1 MERLGMLRGVR
12 MASVGAFVLIRRML
26 RLICGRRFA
35 LITVAMAIVVAYQLT
50 DDLFISYGTVG
61 ADSLLGID
69 LPPLFMAAMTMG
81 GSEAFALLLPLALL
95 ADSAWSFRNGYL
107 SLLVARGVDSV
118 RLSLS
123 CMAAFMIATV
133 LSFAVVALATGAV
146 CALVCSGSFETELI
160 NMADTDFA
168 PMLSWGAAGSAG
180 LIALQLVSCLAI
192 AAVTGFIA
200 LAVPRPIFAMVFW
213 PALWAIQCFTPVG
226 SALWSCSLPSTW
238 APPDLFGFI
247 AGLPLGDA
255 RLVVPYLLDVLL
267 VAVAMV
273 AVSVG
278 AAAMVHGSV
287 ARDRRWALW
296 RKSCV

>member
-1 MERLGMLRGVR
+1 MLLRQLLR
-12 MASVGAFVLIRRML
+12 MICRRRFLVFTATMAFVVL
-26 RLICGRRFA
+26 
-35 LITVAMAIVVAYQLT
+35 YQLA
-50 DDLFISYGTVG
+50 DDLYVSYGVVG
-61 ADSLLGID
+61 ADNLLGID
-69 LPPLFMAAMTMG
+69 LPPLFMASMALG
-81 GSEAFALLLPLALL
+81 GSEAFALLLPLVLF
-95 ADSAWSFRNGYL
+95 ADSAWSFKNGYL
-107 SLLVARGVDSV
+107 SLLVAKGVDPV

-123 CMAAFMIATV
+123 CMVALMIATM
-133 LSFAVVALATGAV
+133 LSFAVVALVTGAV
-146 CALVCSGSFETELI
+146 CALVCSGSFETGLI
-160 NMADTDFA
+160 NTADTDFA

-192 AAVTGFIA
+192 ATMTGSIA

-213 PALWAIQCFTPVG
+213 PALWVIQRFTPVG

-255 RLVVPYLLDVLL
+255 RLVVPYLLNVLL

>member
-1 MERLGMLRGVR
+1 MLLRQLLR
-12 MASVGAFVLIRRML
+12 MICRRRFLVFTATMAFVVL
-26 RLICGRRFA
+26 
-35 LITVAMAIVVAYQLT
+35 YQLA
-50 DDLFISYGTVG
+50 DDLYVSYGVVG
-61 ADSLLGID
+61 ADNLLGID
-69 LPPLFMAAMTMG
+69 LPPLFMVSMALG
-81 GSEAFALLLPLALL
+81 GSEAFALLLPLVLF
-95 ADSAWSFRNGYL
+95 ADSAWSFKNGYL
-107 SLLVARGVDSV
+107 SLLVAKGVDPV

-123 CMAAFMIATV
+123 CMAALMIATM
-133 LSFAVVALATGAV
+133 LSFAVVALVTGAV
-146 CALVCSGSFETELI
+146 CALVCSGSFETGLI

-192 AAVTGFIA
+192 ATMTGFIA

-213 PALWAIQCFTPVG
+213 PALWAIQRFTPVG
-226 SALWSCSLPSTW
+226 SALWSCSLPGTW

-267 VAVAMV
+267 VAV
-273 AVSVG
+273 
-278 AAAMVHGSV
+278 GSV

>member
-1 MERLGMLRGVR
+1 MRQLLRMICRRRFLVFTAT
-12 MASVGAFVLIRRML
+12 MAFVVL
-26 RLICGRRFA
+26 
-35 LITVAMAIVVAYQLT
+35 YQLA
-50 DDLFISYGTVG
+50 DDLYVSYGVVG
-61 ADSLLGID
+61 ADNLLGID
-69 LPPLFMAAMTMG
+69 LPPLFMASMALG
-81 GSEAFALLLPLALL
+81 GSEAFALLLPLVLF
-95 ADSAWSFRNGYL
+95 ADSAWSFKNGYL
-107 SLLVARGVDSV
+107 SLLVAKGVDPV

-123 CMAAFMIATV
+123 CMAALMIATM
-133 LSFAVVALATGAV
+133 LSFAVVVLVTGTV
-146 CALVCSGSFETELI
+146 CALVCSGSFETGLI

-192 AAVTGFIA
+192 ATMTGSIA

-213 PALWAIQCFTPVG
+213 PALWAIQRFTPVG

>member
-1 MERLGMLRGVR
+1 MLLRQLLR
-12 MASVGAFVLIRRML
+12 MICRRRFLVFTATMAFVVL
-26 RLICGRRFA
+26 
-35 LITVAMAIVVAYQLT
+35 YQLA
-50 DDLFISYGTVG
+50 DDLYVSYGVVG
-61 ADSLLGID
+61 ADNLLGID
-69 LPPLFMAAMTMG
+69 LPPLFMVSMALG
-81 GSEAFALLLPLALL
+81 GSEAFALLLPLVLF
-95 ADSAWSFRNGYL
+95 ADSAWSFKNGYL
-107 SLLVARGVDSV
+107 SLLVAKGVDPV

-123 CMAAFMIATV
+123 CMAALMIATM
-133 LSFAVVALATGAV
+133 LSFAVVALVTGAV
-146 CALVCSGSFETELI
+146 CALVCRGSFETGLI

-192 AAVTGFIA
+192 ATMTGSIA

-213 PALWAIQCFTPVG
+213 PALWAIQRFTPVG

>member
-1 MERLGMLRGVR
+1 MLLRQLLR
-12 MASVGAFVLIRRML
+12 MICRRRFLVFTATMAFVVL
-26 RLICGRRFA
+26 
-35 LITVAMAIVVAYQLT
+35 YQLA
-50 DDLFISYGTVG
+50 DDLYVSYGVVG
-61 ADSLLGID
+61 ADNLLGID
-69 LPPLFMAAMTMG
+69 LPPLFMASMALG
-81 GSEAFALLLPLALL
+81 GSEAFALLLPLVLF
-95 ADSAWSFRNGYL
+95 ADSAWSFKNGYL
-107 SLLVARGVDSV
+107 SLLVAKGVDPV

-123 CMAAFMIATV
+123 CMVALMIATM
-133 LSFAVVALATGAV
+133 LSFAVVALVTGAV
-146 CALVCSGSFETELI
+146 CALVCSGSFETGLI

-192 AAVTGFIA
+192 ATMMGFIA

-213 PALWAIQCFTPVG
+213 PALWAIQRFTPVG

>member
-1 MERLGMLRGVR
+1 MLLRQLLR
-12 MASVGAFVLIRRML
+12 M
-26 RLICGRRFA
+26 ICRRRFLVFTATMA
-35 LITVAMAIVVAYQLT
+35 LVVLYQLA
-50 DDLFISYGTVG
+50 DDLYVSYGVVG
-61 ADSLLGID
+61 ADNLLGID

-95 ADSAWSFRNGYL
+95 ADSTWSFKNGYL
-107 SLLVARGVDSV
+107 SLLVAKGVDPV

-123 CMAAFMIATV
+123 CMAALMIATM
-133 LSFAVVALATGAV
+133 LSFAVVALVTGAV
-146 CALVCSGSFETELI
+146 CALVCSGSFETGLI

-192 AAVTGFIA
+192 ATMTGSIA

-213 PALWAIQCFTPVG
+213 PALWAIQRFTPVG

>member
-1 MERLGMLRGVR
+1 MCYDWAAQRGEGGSMLIALLLR
-12 MASVGAFVLIRRML
+12 MVCR
-26 RLICGRRFA
+26 RRF
-35 LITVAMAIVVAYQLT
+35 LGFTAIMIFVVLYQLV
-50 DDLFISYGTVG
+50 DDLYVSYGTVG

-95 ADSAWSFRNGYL
+95 ADSVWSFKNGYL

-133 LSFAVVALATGAV
+133 LSFAVVALVTGAV
-146 CALVCSGSFETELI
+146 CALVCSGSFETEFI

-168 PMLSWGAAGSAG
+168 PMLSWGAVGSAG

-192 AAVTGFIA
+192 AAVTGSIA

-213 PALWAIQCFTPVG
+213 PALWAIQRFTPMG

>member
-1 MERLGMLRGVR
+1 MLLRQLLR
-12 MASVGAFVLIRRML
+12 MICRRRFLVFTATMAFVVL
-26 RLICGRRFA
+26 
-35 LITVAMAIVVAYQLT
+35 YQLA
-50 DDLFISYGTVG
+50 DDLYVSYGVVG
-61 ADSLLGID
+61 ADSLLGVD

-95 ADSAWSFRNGYL
+95 ADSTWSFKNGYL
-107 SLLVARGVDSV
+107 SLLVAKGVDPV

-123 CMAAFMIATV
+123 CMAALMIATM
-133 LSFAVVALATGAV
+133 LSFAVVALVTGAV
-146 CALVCSGSFETELI
+146 CALVCSGSFETGLI

-192 AAVTGFIA
+192 ATMTGSIA

-213 PALWAIQCFTPVG
+213 PALWAIQRFTPVG

>member
-1 MERLGMLRGVR
+1 MLLRQLLR
-12 MASVGAFVLIRRML
+12 MICRRRFLVFTATMAFVVL
-26 RLICGRRFA
+26 
-35 LITVAMAIVVAYQLT
+35 YQLA
-50 DDLFISYGTVG
+50 DDLYVSYGVVG
-61 ADSLLGID
+61 ADNLLGID
-69 LPPLFMAAMTMG
+69 LPPLFMASMALG
-81 GSEAFALLLPLALL
+81 GSEAFALLLPLVLF
-95 ADSAWSFRNGYL
+95 ADSAWSFKNGYL
-107 SLLVARGVDSV
+107 SLLVAKGVDPV

-123 CMAAFMIATV
+123 CMVALMIATM
-133 LSFAVVALATGAV
+133 LSFAVVALVTGAV
-146 CALVCSGSFETELI
+146 CALVCSGSFETGLI

-192 AAVTGFIA
+192 ATMTGSIA

-213 PALWAIQCFTPVG
+213 PALWAIQRFTPVG

>member
-1 MERLGMLRGVR
+1 MRQLLRMICRRRFLVFTAT
-12 MASVGAFVLIRRML
+12 MAFVVL
-26 RLICGRRFA
+26 
-35 LITVAMAIVVAYQLT
+35 YQLA
-50 DDLFISYGTVG
+50 DDLYVSYGVVG
-61 ADSLLGID
+61 ADNLLGID
-69 LPPLFMAAMTMG
+69 LPPRFMASMALG
-81 GSEAFALLLPLALL
+81 GSEAFALLLPLVLF
-95 ADSAWSFRNGYL
+95 ADSAWSFKNGYL
-107 SLLVARGVDSV
+107 SLLVAKGVDPV

-123 CMAAFMIATV
+123 CMVALMIATM
-133 LSFAVVALATGAV
+133 LSFAVVALVTGAV
-146 CALVCSGSFETELI
+146 CALVCSGSFETGLI

-192 AAVTGFIA
+192 ATMTGSIA
-200 LAVPRPIFAMVFW
+200 LAVPRPFFAMVFW
-213 PALWAIQCFTPVG
+213 PALWAIQRFTPVG

>member
-1 MERLGMLRGVR
+1 MLLRQLLR
-12 MASVGAFVLIRRML
+12 MICRRRFLVFTATMAFVVL
-26 RLICGRRFA
+26 
-35 LITVAMAIVVAYQLT
+35 YQLA
-50 DDLFISYGTVG
+50 DDLYVSYGVVG
-61 ADSLLGID
+61 ADNLLGID

-81 GSEAFALLLPLALL
+81 GSEAFALLLPLVLF
-95 ADSAWSFRNGYL
+95 ADSAWSFKNGYL
-107 SLLVARGVDSV
+107 SLLVAKGVDPV

-123 CMAAFMIATV
+123 CMAALMIATM
-133 LSFAVVALATGAV
+133 LSFAVVVLVTGAV
-146 CALVCSGSFETELI
+146 CALVCSGSFETGLI

-192 AAVTGFIA
+192 ATMTGSIA

-213 PALWAIQCFTPVG
+213 PALWAIQRFTPVG
-226 SALWSCSLPSTW
+226 SALCSCSLPSTW

>member
-1 MERLGMLRGVR
+1 MLLRQLLR
-12 MASVGAFVLIRRML
+12 MICRRRFLVFTATMAFVVL
-26 RLICGRRFA
+26 
-35 LITVAMAIVVAYQLT
+35 YQLA
-50 DDLFISYGTVG
+50 DDLYVSYGVVG
-61 ADSLLGID
+61 ADNLLGID
-69 LPPLFMAAMTMG
+69 LPPLFMASMALG
-81 GSEAFALLLPLALL
+81 GSEAFALLLPLVLF
-95 ADSAWSFRNGYL
+95 ADSAWSFKNGYL
-107 SLLVARGVDSV
+107 SLLVAKGVDPV

-123 CMAAFMIATV
+123 CMVALMIATM
-133 LSFAVVALATGAV
+133 LSFAVVALVTGAV
-146 CALVCSGSFETELI
+146 CALVCSGSFEAGLI

-192 AAVTGFIA
+192 ATMTGSIA

-213 PALWAIQCFTPVG
+213 PALWAIQRFTPVG

-267 VAVAMV
+267 VVVAMV

>member
-1 MERLGMLRGVR
+1 MLLRQLLR
-12 MASVGAFVLIRRML
+12 MICRRRFLVFTATMAFVVL
-26 RLICGRRFA
+26 
-35 LITVAMAIVVAYQLT
+35 YQLA
-50 DDLFISYGTVG
+50 DDLYVSYGVVG
-61 ADSLLGID
+61 ADNLLGID
-69 LPPLFMAAMTMG
+69 LPPLFMASMALG
-81 GSEAFALLLPLALL
+81 GSEAFALLLPLVLF
-95 ADSAWSFRNGYL
+95 ADSAWSFKNGYL
-107 SLLVARGVDSV
+107 SLLVAKGVDPV

-123 CMAAFMIATV
+123 CMVALMIATM
-133 LSFAVVALATGAV
+133 LSFAVVALVTGAV
-146 CALVCSGSFETELI
+146 CALVCSGSFETGLI
-160 NMADTDFA
+160 NTADTDFA

-192 AAVTGFIA
+192 ATMTGSIA

-213 PALWAIQCFTPVG
+213 PALWAIQRFTPVG

>member
-1 MERLGMLRGVR
+1 MLLRQLLR
-12 MASVGAFVLIRRML
+12 M
-26 RLICGRRFA
+26 ICRRRFLVFTATMA
-35 LITVAMAIVVAYQLT
+35 LVVLYQLA
-50 DDLFISYGTVG
+50 DDLYVSYGVVG
-61 ADSLLGID
+61 ADNLLGID

-95 ADSAWSFRNGYL
+95 ADSTWSFKNGYL
-107 SLLVARGVDSV
+107 SLLVAKGVDPV

-123 CMAAFMIATV
+123 CMVALMIATM
-133 LSFAVVALATGAV
+133 LSFAVVALVTGAV
-146 CALVCSGSFETELI
+146 CALVCSGSFETGLI

-192 AAVTGFIA
+192 ATMTGSIA

-213 PALWAIQCFTPVG
+213 PALWAIQRFTPVG